1 MIYSTVIDPVIKT
14 KRVNAMPLV
23 GGAGE
28 IQDLGYIEK
37 KVYRFFWITTFELQ
51 AEIDAVVDD
60 GWVLDGD
67 PSRSLVHQAIPD
79 LFNAEASFYRFVAL

>member
-1 MIYSTVIDPVIKT
+1 MTYSTVIDPAIKT

-37 KVYRFFWITTFELQ
+37 KTYRFFWITTSEFQ
-51 AEIDAVVDD
+51 TEIDAVVND

-67 PSRSLVHQAIPD
+67 PSRSLVHQVIPD
-79 LFNAEASFYRFVAL
+79 LFNAEVTFYRFIAI